1 MIQNGDVFP
10 LRHPHLIRKFSIRR
24 AQRAN
29 HAVFVLCRGEK
40 TTVAKKTTYKMYLRI
55 ALYYLLAVN
64 LLTFISYGIDK
75 WKARHN
81 RWRIPEAT
89 LLLLAALGGSI
100 GALLAMKVFRHKTQ
114 HKKFRYGVP
123 AILIVQLAVACVIV
137 LS

>member
-1 MIQNGDVFP
+1 MKI
-10 LRHPHLIRKFSIRR
+10 I
-24 AQRAN
+24 
-29 HAVFVLCRGEK
+29 
-40 TTVAKKTTYKMYLRI
+40 
-55 ALYYLLAVN
+55 LYYLLAVN

-89 LLLLAALGGSI
+89 LLLFAAIGGSI
-100 GALLAMKVFRHKTQ
+100 GALLAMRVFRHKTQ

-123 AILIVQLAVACVIV
+123 AILIVQMAVACVIV

>member
-1 MIQNGDVFP
+1 
-10 LRHPHLIRKFSIRR
+10 
-24 AQRAN
+24 
-29 HAVFVLCRGEK
+29 
-40 TTVAKKTTYKMYLRI
+40 MYLRI

-75 WKARHN
+75 WKARRN

-100 GALLAMKVFRHKTQ
+100 GALLAMKMFRHKTQ

-123 AILIVQLAVACVIV
+123 IILLVQLAIAAFCYYRYTSMV
-137 LS
+137 